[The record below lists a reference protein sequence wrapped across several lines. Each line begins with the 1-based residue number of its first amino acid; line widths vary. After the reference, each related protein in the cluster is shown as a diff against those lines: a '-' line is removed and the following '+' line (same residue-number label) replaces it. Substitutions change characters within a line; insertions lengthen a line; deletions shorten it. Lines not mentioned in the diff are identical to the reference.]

1 MVGDV
6 NLFFTDPNHK
16 SLAELEVMIAEPH
29 SRGKGYG
36 HEATVLMISYG
47 VFIVS
52 HYIAQHY

>member
-47 VFIVS
+47 AFIVS
-52 HYIAQHY
+52 HYTAQYY